1 VCENNL
7 YAASTHVSQSL
18 RVADVA
24 ERATGYGIPGRV
36 VDGMD
41 VLAVHRAAFEAVAR
55 ARAGDGPTLLE
66 CKTYRFKGHSR
77 GDPCGY
83 RNREEFDEW
92 SKRDPVE
99 LFRRRLVEEF
109 RQDERALEGI
119 ERACQAEV
127 EEAVAFAVAS
137 PEPQA
142 AECYRHVFAE

>member
-55 ARAGDGPTLLE
+55 ARAGRGPTLLE

-83 RNREEFDEW
+83 RSAEELQAW
-92 SKRDPVE
+92 QQRDPLISCRAWLTQEAGVTNSE
-99 LFRRRLVEEF
+99 LEE
-109 RQDERALEGI
+109 I
-119 ERACQAEV
+119 ENGADAMI
-127 EEAVAFAVAS
+127 EAAGGFAVPS
-137 PEPQA
+137 PVPPVP
-142 AECYRHVFAE
+142 HV